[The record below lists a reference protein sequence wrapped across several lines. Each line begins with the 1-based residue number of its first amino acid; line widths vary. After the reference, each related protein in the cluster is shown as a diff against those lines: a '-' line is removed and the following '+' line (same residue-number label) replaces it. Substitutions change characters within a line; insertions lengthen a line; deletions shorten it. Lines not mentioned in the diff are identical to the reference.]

1 MIVFVDPRTDEINAP
16 ATVIF
21 FARPLPH
28 AFHPHGISRIDNESC
43 HRLSTRGQ
51 AFHHR
56 DIQISE
62 NRHRD
67 ASRDW
72 SSGHHQLMDKQAI
85 IAAFTKGISLLDAK
99 TMLLVDHRQGKV
111 SKEIARVEQGMR
123 SNHNDRH
130 SRGQ

>member
-1 MIVFVDPRTDEINAP
+1 MIILIDPRTDDINAP
-16 ATVIF
+16 ATVNF
-21 FARPLPH
+21 FACPLPH
-28 AFHPHGISRIDNESC
+28 AFHPHGISCIDNESC
-43 HRLSTRGQ
+43 DRLSTRGQ

-72 SSGHHQLMDKQAI
+72 SSSHHQLMDKQAI
-85 IAAFTKGISLLDAK
+85 ISAFTKGISLLDAK
-99 TMLLVDHRQGKV
+99 TMLLVDHCQGKV
-111 SKEIARVEQGMR
+111 SKKVARVEQGMR
-123 SNHNDRH
+123 PDHNDRH